1 MKKYKINRRLFQIGI
16 LCLIAAII
24 ITVTVFTIIKQ
35 SVEPEDRVKIPYF
48 KTNISSGS
56 VITNNDVEYKYTP
69 VSLVPNNIVEDILQI
84 EGKIIITEME
94 KGEPVISTKFI
105 GRGETTTHAD
115 DWFQIALKIDS
126 IDNFLG
132 MNIKDG
138 GIYALLH
145 TDREGVERVFKSK
158 IINILDSSGRI
169 ITKTGSTVAA
179 TLLIG
184 VKDERDVFDIA
195 YRKLFGKFVLVKT
208 PDYYWDHFI
217 SVIIENE
224 DTAYEETEDND

>member
-16 LCLIAAII
+16 LCLVAAII

-35 SVEPEDRVKIPYF
+35 SVEPEDRIKIPYF

-56 VITNNDVEYKYTP
+56 VITSNDVEYKDTP
-69 VSLVPNNIVEDILQI
+69 VSLVPNNIVEDILQL
-84 EGKIIITEME
+84 EGKIIITDME

-145 TDREGVERVFKSK
+145 TDREGVERIFKSK
-158 IINILDSSGRI
+158 IFNILDSSGRI
-169 ITKTGSTVAA
+169 ITKAGSTIAA

-184 VKDERDVFDIA
+184 VENENDVYEIA
-195 YRKLFGKFVLVKT
+195 YRKLFGKFVLVKP
-208 PDYYWDHFI
+208 PDFYWDHYI
-217 SVIIENE
+217 SVIIETE
-224 DTAYEETEDND
+224 VTTSEEIDDND